1 MLSNFLSFVL
11 SLPIHFYRAC
21 ISPMLPASCGLP
33 PHAANMPS
41 KPCASMVPLRV
52 CTSPSGDCCA
62 AIRGEAAATTPY
74 HDPHTEQIHRYTQPR
89 PLTAAVGRHCGKH
102 HSRHPYAA
110 RGTYSV
116 GIHPWD
122 TAAHIKLSTLKQLVA
137 MARDNRV
144 VAIGEAGFDRMRGGD
159 PACQAAVFDFQARLA
174 RRVGKPLI
182 IHCVRAYD
190 MLLAA
195 ARRHC
200 PDPVCG

>member
-1 MLSNFLSFVL
+1 
-11 SLPIHFYRAC
+11 
-21 ISPMLPASCGLP
+21 
-33 PHAANMPS
+33 
-41 KPCASMVPLRV
+41 
-52 CTSPSGDCCA
+52 
-62 AIRGEAAATTPY
+62 
-74 HDPHTEQIHRYTQPR
+74 
-89 PLTAAVGRHCGKH
+89 
-102 HSRHPYAA
+102 
-110 RGTYSV
+110 
-116 GIHPWD
+116 
-122 TAAHIKLSTLKQLVA
+122 

-200 PDPVCG
+200 PDPGMWIVHGFRKKPELARQLLDAGIDLSMRAEHIERYPDIPRERIHTETDAPDTSLPDIKN

>member
-1 MLSNFLSFVL
+1 MTHILSKYTDIHSHDRSQQLSGNTVVNIT
-11 SLPIHFYRAC
+11 PGT
-21 ISPMLPASCGLP
+21 PMLPG
-33 PHAANMPS
+33 
-41 KPCASMVPLRV
+41 
-52 CTSPSGDCCA
+52 
-62 AIRGEAAATTPY
+62 
-74 HDPHTEQIHRYTQPR
+74 
-89 PLTAAVGRHCGKH
+89 
-102 HSRHPYAA
+102 
-110 RGTYSV
+110 GTYSV

-195 ARRHC
+195 ARRHR
-200 PDPVCG
+200 PDPGMWIVHGFRKKPELARQLLDAGIDLSMHAEHIERYPDIPRERIHTETDAPDTSLRACLIINENDRVSYFGTD